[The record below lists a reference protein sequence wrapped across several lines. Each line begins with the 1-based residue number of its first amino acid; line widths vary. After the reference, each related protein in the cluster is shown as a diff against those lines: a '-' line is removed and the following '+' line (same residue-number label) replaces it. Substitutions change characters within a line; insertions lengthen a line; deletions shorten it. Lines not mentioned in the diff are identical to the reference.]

1 MTNSKTNYMF
11 TFSHIIMIIT
21 AVTTALI
28 SGLFYAWSCSV
39 VPGLARVSDSTYL
52 EAMQQMNRAIL
63 NPVFF
68 LSFMGTVFLL
78 PLCTYLQYGPVLSAR
93 FWFLLL
99 ASVIYLGGTFGVTM
113 FGNVPLNNMLDAFQL
128 SGATSGDLTT
138 MRTKFEQPWIYLH
151 TIRTVA
157 NVIALVLVVMAC
169 LSPAPVAERIAYLH
183 RP

>member
-1 MTNSKTNYMF
+1 MTRSKTNHMF
-11 TFSHIIMIIT
+11 TFSHIIMIAT
-21 AVTTALI
+21 ALTTALI

-39 VPGLARVSDSTYL
+39 IPGLARVSDSTYL

-68 LSFMGTVFLL
+68 LSFMGTVLLL
-78 PLCTYLQYGPVLSAR
+78 PLCTYLQYGPVLSVR
-93 FWFLLL
+93 FWLLL
-99 ASVIYLGGTFGVTM
+99 VASIIYLGGTFGVTM

-128 SGATSGDLTT
+128 SGATSVELSA
-138 MRTKFEQPWIYLH
+138 MRAKFEHPWIYLH
-151 TIRTVA
+151 TIRTIA
-157 NVIALVLVVMAC
+157 NVITLILVVMAC